1 MQILAQ
7 KHRWNRLFATFQ
19 QICPL
24 LFTPNKRKYK
34 KKLQKCNLHIYKKV
48 KFAFGNNLLSAQI
61 NKSISKSKW
70 QQKI

>member
-1 MQILAQ
+1 MESA
-7 KHRWNRLFATFQ
+7 FFTTFHQ
-19 QICPL
+19 NHHSL
-24 LFTPNKRKYK
+24 SLPNKLKYK
-34 KKLQKCNLHIYKKV
+34 KKLQKCDLHIYKKV